1 MTQEIKLPDPD
12 THCWDDEA
20 KSLRDVWSYSPELV
34 RQIIEADRA
43 QRGEPVAWIW
53 RFSDGELHETPF
65 GTLVECERDAIGY
78 AGSAIPLYTA
88 LAAKPEQDRAQRGE
102 PVLWRYRDS
111 EQVIRAMDGYT
122 PGEGWTPLYTA
133 TQPAHTEAEVQEILD
148 SSLREW
154 GVFEQTVRS
163 ILNVEKP

>member
-1 MTQEIKLPDPD
+1 MTTI
-12 THCWDDEA
+12 TIN
-20 KSLRDVWSYSPELV
+20 RDVFAQHIQGLIEVMRMPNSEHVADAHNKAV
-34 RQIIEADRA
+34 R
-43 QRGEPVAWIW
+43 
-53 RFSDGELHETPF
+53 FLH
-65 GTLVECERDAIGY
+65 A
-78 AGSAIPLYTA
+78 A

-122 PGEGWTPLYTA
+122 PVEGWTPLYTA

-154 GVFEQTVRS
+154 SVFEQTVRI

>member
-12 THCWDDEA
+12 THCWDDDSS
-20 KSLRDVWSYSPELV
+20 KDVWSYSPELV

-53 RFSDGELHETPF
+53 RFPDGGLHETLF

-88 LAAKPEQDRAQRGE
+88 LAAQQTAPAWHDAPDKPGIWLCDEGD
-102 PVLWRYRDS
+102 
-111 EQVIRAMDGYT
+111 ICYT
-122 PGEGWTPLYTA
+122 WT
-133 TQPAHTEAEVQEILD
+133 AHSIEILD
-148 SSLREW
+148 
-154 GVFEQTVRS
+154 
-163 ILNVEKP
+163 IKPEDDARWFGPIPPDGDTK